1 MFDFRGVVGF
11 FCWRTTEMDL
21 SQCDEFGI
29 IYQRDL
35 IYRM

>member
-11 FCWRTTEMDL
+11 CRRTTEIDL